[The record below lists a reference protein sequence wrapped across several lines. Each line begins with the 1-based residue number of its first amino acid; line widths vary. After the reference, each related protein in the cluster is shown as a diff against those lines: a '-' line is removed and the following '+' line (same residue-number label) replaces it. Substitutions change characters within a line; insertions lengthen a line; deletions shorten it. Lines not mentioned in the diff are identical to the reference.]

1 MTTIAYKDGV
11 MASDSRCTYDD
22 WTLGKCVK
30 LYRAK
35 SKVDPVKGDV
45 VVGTAGHSSAA
56 LLFLDWLE
64 VGGEPRLHDRGVN
77 EMTEFECL
85 IMHKSGLW
93 IADRLC
99 RLELLEEE
107 FWAAGSG
114 RQAALSAMHCGK
126 SAVDAVRMAIRLDPF
141 SGGRVVTMTLVPD
154 PPKQKAK
161 RRVKTV

>member
-1 MTTIAYKDGV
+1 MTTIAYRDGV
-11 MASDSRCTYDD
+11 LASDSRATYDD
-22 WTLGKCVK
+22 WTQSKCIK

-45 VVGTAGHSSAA
+45 LVGTAGHSSAS

-85 IMHKSGLW
+85 IVHKSGIW
-93 IADRLC
+93 VGDRLC
-99 RLELLEEE
+99 RLEKLEED

-114 RQAALSAMHCGK
+114 RQAALAAMHCGK
-126 SAVDAVRMAIRLDPF
+126 SAIDAVRMACRIDSF
-141 SGGRVVTMTLVPD
+141 SGGRVVHMTLAPE
-154 PPKQKAK
+154 PPKVRKK
-161 RRVKTV
+161 RVKTV

>member
-1 MTTIAYKDGV
+1 MTTIAYRDGV
-11 MASDSRCTYDD
+11 LASDSRATYDD
-22 WTLGKCVK
+22 WTQSRCIKI
-30 LYRAK
+30 YRAK

-45 VVGTAGHSSAA
+45 LVGTAGHSSAS

-85 IMHKSGLW
+85 IVHKSGIW
-93 IADRLC
+93 VGDRLC
-99 RLELLEEE
+99 RLEKLEED

-126 SAVDAVRMAIRLDPF
+126 SAIDAVRMACRIDSF
-141 SGGRVVTMTLVPD
+141 SGGRVVHMTLTPE
-154 PPKQKAK
+154 PPKARKK
-161 RRVKTV
+161 RVKTM